1 MFLLFQ
7 PLSKQKLLPSK
18 AQKLPQGGFQLCV
31 GVQFPY
37 ATGDSK
43 SLSAPN
49 KGSVPWQVKL
59 EIHVLCYCNRHKE
72 SPGDKCAIHSAL
84 PTQSFNHPNRN
95 TQLEKSAKSFSGLVS
110 ATVTHVTSRPAEE
123 RGCSYDQV
131 DSTAPHLASSGD
143 SAIRWKV
150 LSAMMMSIPFSL
162 LVLSMISLQGNTS
175 TQRRSGTENECLRRG
190 KKRNFTVTEKSDT
203 SPSAFSL
210 WEMMKGPLGV
220 GDSFLLKK
228 GGGLCWEG
236 GVERREWGW
245 GRGLSSPPG
254 PSKAHPVQMP
264 QSAYTFPW
272 LPHCSIKDPHWSQS
286 ARALSFI
293 TAFQQGLR
301 PLLTPLTSSDKGT
314 LFLPGASG
322 WRAGLECL

>member
-190 KKRNFTVTEKSDT
+190 KKRNFTVTERSDT

-210 WEMMKGPLGV
+210 
-220 GDSFLLKK
+220 
-228 GGGLCWEG
+228 
-236 GVERREWGW
+236 
-245 GRGLSSPPG
+245 
-254 PSKAHPVQMP
+254 
-264 QSAYTFPW
+264 
-272 LPHCSIKDPHWSQS
+272 
-286 ARALSFI
+286 
-293 TAFQQGLR
+293 
-301 PLLTPLTSSDKGT
+301 
-314 LFLPGASG
+314 
-322 WRAGLECL
+322 